1 MNLGIVFLTTGIWH
15 GAGWNYIWWGALNG
29 FFMIIERLSKDKTL
43 YKKVPNAIKW
53 IATMVIVF
61 FSWQLFR
68 FPLMEDFTTFMKV
81 MFGSLVFTDINFTW
95 AYFLSRKIV
104 IYMIVAVLGATLL
117 RMEWFQRIK
126 QRLNATKAGL
136 AVQETVLLLLM
147 VFAVICMVNSS
158 YSPFIYFQY

>member
-1 MNLGIVFLTTGIWH
+1 MVLQAGSVHLPTCFRFIMIFLVTLILPLEFRQCLAFRFKENFNFPYTSLSITEFWRRWHISLGTWFREYLYIPLGGNRKGKGRTLVNLGIVFLTTGIWH

-68 FPLMEDFTTFMKV
+68 FP
-81 MFGSLVFTDINFTW
+81 SW
-95 AYFLSRKIV
+95 KI
-104 IYMIVAVLGATLL
+104 L
-117 RMEWFQRIK
+117 QR
-126 QRLNATKAGL
+126 
-136 AVQETVLLLLM
+136 
-147 VFAVICMVNSS
+147 S
-158 YSPFIYFQY
+158 